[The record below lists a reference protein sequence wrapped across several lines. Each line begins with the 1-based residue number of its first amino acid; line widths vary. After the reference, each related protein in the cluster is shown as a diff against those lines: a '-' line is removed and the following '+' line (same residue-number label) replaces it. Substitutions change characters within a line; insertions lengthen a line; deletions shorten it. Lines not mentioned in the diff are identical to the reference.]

1 MSTENRPPSRF
12 VQGVVVSPRIAYL
25 LEKSVDLK
33 PLRLRS
39 RGEDT
44 DLADTLHAL
53 HWAAL
58 AYDASLNGSNDTS
71 TTEAKRPSNQ
81 ALTPGAV
88 ASRLGITAHAV
99 RLAIREQR
107 LPATQ
112 VDGRWQIS
120 NADYQNFKAARRV
133 A

>member
-1 MSTENRPPSRF
+1 MTENRPPSRF

-25 LEKSVDLK
+25 LEKSVDFK
-33 PLRLRS
+33 PLRVKS
-39 RGEDT
+39 RGADT
-44 DLADTLHAL
+44 DLTDTLHAL

-58 AYDASLNGSNDTS
+58 AYDSSFHGSNDTS
-71 TTEAKRPSNQ
+71 PTEVRRPSMQ

-88 ASRLGITAHAV
+88 ASRLGITPHAV

-120 NADYQNFKAARRV
+120 PADFENFKATRR
-133 A
+133 AG